1 MVGFS
6 KWTCLGVFKS
16 CEERIQ
22 TDQCKLCTCETF
34 NLLCTGAIL
43 FLPFHQGKEIE
54 GNRNANDTVL
64 MRLVLAQVSKLSL
77 TGVRLGRCAG

>member
-6 KWTCLGVFKS
+6 KWICLGVLNN
-16 CEERIQ
+16 CEGRIQ
-22 TDQCKLCTCETF
+22 TDQFKLCTCETF
-34 NLLCTGAIL
+34 NLLCTGAIF

-64 MRLVLAQVSKLSL
+64 MRLVRAKVSKLSS
-77 TGVRLGRCAG
+77 TGVRLGRCAR